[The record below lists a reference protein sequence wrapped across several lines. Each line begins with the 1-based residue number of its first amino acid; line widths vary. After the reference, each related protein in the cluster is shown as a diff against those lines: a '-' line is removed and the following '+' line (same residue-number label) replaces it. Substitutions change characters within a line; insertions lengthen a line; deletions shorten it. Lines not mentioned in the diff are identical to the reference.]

1 MSASAASRERALSRS
16 ASTNMAFGGALS
28 LARLLSGLVR
38 IKVVALSL
46 GVAGV
51 GVFSLLQQ
59 VSLTGIAIVSVGLA
73 VPIINLGRPSIASG
87 AMDQAGA
94 VAGTALAMVAINAF
108 LLLVAAAIAGAAFFG
123 QIGIGTLDPFLLWPV
138 AVAIVIGAFSSSF
151 WEGMSF
157 LSDRFD
163 IYVRVG
169 IFAAIADMI
178 VTATCAW
185 LFGLRGAIMAMP
197 ASAAALVGAYAF
209 LLSRDVI
216 ARQVLRHLSVDFGQL
231 PRLIAY
237 SAMMFGTA
245 ALTNL
250 GLTAMRA
257 RVLLEAGAQ
266 ANGYLQTATSM
277 SAYILAFVT
286 TGFWGHMHAR
296 AAAEGDTPAIRAE
309 LHQALRLGLLIAFSG
324 CGAAAVLAP
333 WLIPLFYSGQF
344 SGGVELMVAYM
355 PGELCFQFLFV
366 LTAYQLTISRRRRYL
381 GWSVGYI
388 VLLAG
393 IGFLAIPRFGAAG
406 YVAAHIGS
414 SALMLGV
421 AVATCW
427 RSGQLKLSLLALAAA
442 FITILAAICG
452 GLFYL
457 HERGE
462 AGLVTL
468 IALVPFAVTGALA
481 VAELLGARRWRL
493 DRRAA

>member
-1 MSASAASRERALSRS
+1 MSASAASREPTLSRS

-46 GVAGV
+46 GVAGI
-51 GVFSLLQQ
+51 GIFSLLQQ

-73 VPIINLGRPSIASG
+73 VPIINLGRPSIAAG
-87 AMDQAGA
+87 DMDQAGA
-94 VAGTALAMVAINAF
+94 VAGTALAMVAINAC
-108 LLLVAAAIAGAAFFG
+108 LLLIAVAIAGAALFA
-123 QIGIGTLDPFLLWPV
+123 QIGVGSLDPLLLWPV
-138 AVAIVIGAFSSSF
+138 ALAIVIGALSSSF

-163 IYVRVG
+163 VYVRVG
-169 IFAAIADMI
+169 IFAALADMV
-178 VTATCAW
+178 VTATSAW

-197 ASAAALVGAYAF
+197 ASAVALVAAYAF
-209 LLSRDVI
+209 LLSRDAI

-231 PRLIAY
+231 PRLLAY

-257 RVLLEAGAQ
+257 RVLVDAGAH

-344 SGGVELMVAYM
+344 SGGVELMIAYM

-388 VLLAG
+388 ALLAG
-393 IGFLAIPRFGAAG
+393 IGFLAIPRFGAPG
-406 YVAAHIGS
+406 YVGAHIAAA
-414 SALMLGV
+414 ALML
-421 AVATCW
+421 AVAAASCW
-427 RSGQLKLSLLALAAA
+427 RSGQLRPSLLGFAGGLIA
-442 FITILAAICG
+442 ILALVCA
-452 GLFYL
+452 GLLYFD
-457 HERGE
+457 ERG
-462 AGLVTL
+462 AGGPLTVVAL
-468 IALVPFAVTGALA
+468 IPFAATGMLALL
-481 VAELLGARRWRL
+481 ELLGARGRKL
-493 DRRAA
+493 KAS